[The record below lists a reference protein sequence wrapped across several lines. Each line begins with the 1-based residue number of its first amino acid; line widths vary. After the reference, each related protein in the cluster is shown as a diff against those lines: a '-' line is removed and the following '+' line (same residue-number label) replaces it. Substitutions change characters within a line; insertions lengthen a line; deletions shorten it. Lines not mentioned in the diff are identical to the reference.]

1 MVTSHRPK
9 ESLQLT
15 LRLRLPLSLR
25 LLLSLRPRLIL
36 AQRSTLKLRLTQSL
50 RLKLRLVSRLT
61 LRLELMPRQVGVI
74 HAGTERWQLS
84 RDTVLLRL
92 ALELL
97 TQEEP
102 LFVADKRARTAP
114 VQQELL
120 IFAELELQE
129 LLEHDRFV
137 REE

>member
-1 MVTSHRPK
+1 M
-9 ESLQLT
+9 T
-15 LRLRLPLSLR
+15 LRQRSPLSLR
-25 LLLSLRPRLIL
+25 LLLSLRPKLIL

-50 RLKLRLVSRLT
+50 RLKLRLELRLT

-84 RDTVLLRL
+84 RDIVRLRL
-92 ALELL
+92 AQELL

-102 LFVADKRARTAP
+102 FFVADKRARTAP
-114 VQQELL
+114 VQLEQLQ
-120 IFAELELQE
+120 FVDRELQE
-129 LLEHDRFV
+129 LVERDRFV

>member
-1 MVTSHRPK
+1 M
-9 ESLQLT
+9 T

-25 LLLSLRPRLIL
+25 LLLSPRLRLIL
-36 AQRSTLKLRLTQSL
+36 ALRSTLKLRLTQSL

-74 HAGTERWQLS
+74 HAGIERWQLS

-97 TQEEP
+97 MQEEP
-102 LFVADKRARTAP
+102 LFDADKHARTAP

>member
-1 MVTSHRPK
+1 M
-9 ESLQLT
+9 T

-36 AQRSTLKLRLTQSL
+36 ALRSTLKLRLTQSL

-92 ALELL
+92 
-97 TQEEP
+97 
-102 LFVADKRARTAP
+102 V
-114 VQQELL
+114 
-120 IFAELELQE
+120 LELQPKE
-129 LLEHDRFV
+129 G
-137 REE
+137 